1 MKCPPDLKI
10 IQKKVKSKNT
20 NFFCLEESC
29 ATQQPYQNNQGTL
42 WWSDDLTEN
51 PGLRYFLYRMKKIR
65 KPNKSENRQ
74 IAFTCQ
80 LHKSRRTKTRQSIKF
95 GKYVCD
101 ACIRS
106 KCGYCLSVWMCFSI
120 TRISNVCF
128 TNMPDRDES
137 EGACCIFISFI
148 CYFIVI
154 FNQGGP
160 K

>member
-51 PGLRYFLYRMKKIR
+51 PGLRYFLYSMKKIR
-65 KPNKSENRQ
+65 KPNESENRQ

-80 LHKSRRTKTRQSIKF
+80 LQKSRRTKTRQSIKLANMCVMHAL
-95 GKYVCD
+95 G
-101 ACIRS
+101 RS
-106 KCGYCLSVWMCFSI
+106 VAIVYQCGCVLASHVSIMYALQICLIGTNLKVLAVFSYLLSVI
-120 TRISNVCF
+120 L
-128 TNMPDRDES
+128 
-137 EGACCIFISFI
+137 
-148 CYFIVI
+148 
-154 FNQGGP
+154 
-160 K
+160 